1 VVEVCSVAVG
11 SRAESAGIRPGDFIL
26 SINGNKINDVLDYRY
41 YLAEKRIRVELHRGE
56 EILSV
61 DIEKP
66 VYDDIGLEF
75 ETYLMDKKRSF
86 RNKCIFCFIDQL
98 PRGMREP
105 LYFKDDDSRL
115 SFLTGSYVT
124 LTNMSDEDIE
134 RIIKM
139 KMSPIN
145 ISVHTANPELRVQM
159 LKNRR
164 AGEVMDV
171 MRRFAENGI
180 VMNCQIVLCRGIND
194 GDELIYTMNELEK
207 LHPAV
212 ASVSVVP
219 SGLTKF
225 REKLY
230 PLTPYTPEE
239 CGEIIDLVESVAARC
254 REKYDVGL
262 FYCGDEM
269 YIKSGRELP
278 DEPHYDGYPQI
289 ENGVGMIRSMK
300 EEFEFAAEDL
310 SGFDLSR
317 KRKISIATGE
327 AAHSFIVSLADALK
341 AAVPSFECSVY
352 EIKNDFFGENITVA
366 GLITGQDLYNQLKG
380 KDLGERLYLPSVMLR
395 SDGEVFLDDMTP
407 SELEEKLGVE
417 IFFVKNDGYEFVEAL
432 LG

>member
-1 VVEVCSVAVG
+1 MVEVCSVAVG
-11 SRAESAGIRPGDFIL
+11 SRAESAGIKPGDFIL

-41 YLAEKRIRVELHRGE
+41 YLAEKRIRIELHRGE
-56 EILSV
+56 DILFA

-66 VYDDIGLEF
+66 VYDDIGLDF
-75 ETYLMDKKRSF
+75 ETYLMDKKRSC

-98 PRGMREP
+98 PAGMREP

-159 LKNRR
+159 LKNKH

-180 VMNCQIVLCRGIND
+180 EMNCQIVLCRGIND
-194 GDELIYTMNELEK
+194 GDELVYTMNELEK

-225 REKLY
+225 REKLH
-230 PLTPYTPEE
+230 PLTPYSPKE

-254 REKYDVGL
+254 RNAYGVGL

-278 DEPHYDGYPQI
+278 EEPYYDGYPQI

-300 EEFEFAAEDL
+300 EEFDFITEDL
-310 SGFDLSR
+310 SDFDLTK
-317 KRKISIATGE
+317 KRSVSIATGE
-327 AAHSFIVSLADALK
+327 AAYGFISSMVDALK
-341 AAVPSFECSVY
+341 NAVPTFDCKVY

-366 GLITGQDLYNQLKG
+366 GLITGKDLYNQLKG
-380 KDLGERLYLPSVMLR
+380 KDLGEGLYLPSVMLR

-407 SELEEKLGVE
+407 SELEEKLGVK
-417 IFFVKNDGYEFVEAL
+417 ISFVKNDGNEFVEAL